1 MIGLGLIPKLGGR
14 ALPRRTRLGAILS
27 ASVIAAVLTAAVL
40 AAGFAA
46 AGTVPPVTYAGTT
59 SQHAGQYG
67 VQRLPTNEISF
78 KLVGGTVRNFSIPWV
93 AACTT
98 ASNSGTDALLER
110 TLITSALPVR
120 GGRFSATAAAY
131 SFAPGPHQSAEVEQ
145 FTLTGAF
152 HGRRASGKLS
162 VTAAITEDDI
172 GTTADCQTSRPIR
185 WSTVAGGR
193 GRSLAYPAL
202 TRPQELGYIAY
213 ARTDPTTGTSA
224 IWLSNA
230 AGGAAVQVT
239 HPPPGAS
246 DTSPTVSL
254 PYPGGPTVLAYERT
268 VAGVSQIYVTDP
280 FDPSSRVPNASAGGR
295 VTDFP
300 AGAHEPTILGFA
312 PGYGTI
318 VFSVGSGADCSLWVA
333 EGSGARA
340 RAPRQLTDHGGA
352 PGCDSAPVW
361 SPDGRS
367 IAFHRELTDAAG
379 DPLGGTDMV
388 VPAVGGTPRALNLP
402 ASATAFSWAPGRDLV
417 FLSTAGPTGTLPCLE
432 TVKSDGIGQRTV
444 LCAAGLTGRPV
455 WAPDGN
461 EIAFVQ
467 SRADGSTEIATVP
480 ASGGKPAVLT
490 NTPGISEE
498 APAWTYPPIYGP
510 TGGQPGPGVHA
521 RPQRPGR

>member
-1 MIGLGLIPKLGGR
+1 MTALGLIPKLGGR
-14 ALPRRTRLGAILS
+14 ALPRSPRLGPVLLAPVIAGVL
-27 ASVIAAVLTAAVL
+27 IAAVLTPGL
-40 AAGFAA
+40 AAG
-46 AGTVPPVTYAGTT
+46 GTVRAVTFAGTT

-67 VQRLPTNEISF
+67 VQRLPTNQISF

-93 AACTT
+93 ATCTT
-98 ASNSGTDALLER
+98 ANNTGTDALLER
-110 TLITSALPVR
+110 TLITSALPVHD
-120 GGRFSATAAAY
+120 GRFSATAAAY
-131 SFAPGPHQSAEVEQ
+131 SFSPGPHQSAEVEQ
-145 FTLTGAF
+145 FALTGAF

-162 VTAAITEDDI
+162 VIAAITQDNP
-172 GTTADCQTSRPIR
+172 GGTADCQTNRPIR

-193 GRSLAYPAL
+193 QRSLAYPAL

-230 AGGAAVQVT
+230 TGGAAVQVT
-239 HPPPGAS
+239 HPPRGAS
-246 DTSPTVSL
+246 DTNPTLSL
-254 PYPGGPTVLAYERT
+254 PYPGGSPVLAYERT
-268 VAGVSQIYVTDP
+268 VAGVSQIYATDP
-280 FDPSSRVPNASAGGR
+280 FDPSSRVGNTSAGGR
-295 VTDFP
+295 VTDFA
-300 AGAHEPTILGFA
+300 AGAHEPAISGFA
-312 PGYGTI
+312 LGYGTI

-333 EGSGARA
+333 VGSGSRA
-340 RAPRQLTDHGGA
+340 RAPRQLTDHGRA

-388 VPAVGGTPRALNLP
+388 VPAVGGTPHALNLP
-402 ASATAFSWAPGRDLV
+402 ASATAFSWAPGSDLV
-417 FLSTAGPTGTLPCLE
+417 FLSTAGPTSTLPCLD
-432 TVKSDGIGQRTV
+432 TVKSDGTGQRTI

-455 WAPDGN
+455 WEPDGN

-467 SRADGSTEIATVP
+467 SRPDGSTEIATVS
-480 ASGGKPAVLT
+480 ASGGKPVVLT
-490 NTPGISEE
+490 NTPGISED
-498 APAWTYPPIYGP
+498 APAWTAAPISGP